1 MKIGMISLGCA
12 KNLVDSEWI
21 LGMLKKDGH
30 EMIAEIKEADAILI
44 NTCGFI
50 NDAKKESIQAI
61 LETIQQK
68 KKSAFLIVI
77 GCLAKRYKQELL
89 KEIPEIDLIIGVDEY
104 DQIGTYLN
112 S

>member
-30 EMIAEIKEADAILI
+30 EIVGQIQEADALFI

-50 NDAKKESIQAI
+50 NDAKKESIQTI
-61 LETIQQK
+61 LEAIQQRK
-68 KKSAFLIVI
+68 NRLI
-77 GCLAKRYKQELL
+77 
-89 KEIPEIDLIIGVDEY
+89 
-104 DQIGTYLN
+104 
-112 S
+112 